1 MVQSLSV
8 SSAKR
13 CNAPKLGDLNL
24 AKFWTLQSILM
35 VYQKF
40 KEYIKKI
47 WQKISSL
54 LFVNPKFSVKI
65 F

>member
-24 AKFWTLQSILM
+24 AKVWTLQSILM

-40 KEYIKKI
+40 REYFKKK
-47 WQKISSL
+47 WQKISNL
-54 LFVNPKFSVKI
+54 LFINLKFLVKI